1 MLTGGQVFKTYILL
15 GCCFFFFTNKF
26 VAYFSRIER
35 QILEIKT
42 FLKIVRQLQ
51 INKQTYASLTTDTG
65 IKLTQSLA

>member
-15 GCCFFFFTNKF
+15 GCCFFTNKW

-42 FLKIVRQLQ
+42 FYIVRQLQ